1 MSSSELTNIRKK
13 IHDYQHTIDTLV
25 KEKQKEIFRHNFIKY
40 FDWDFKKFGDFHLEM
55 VINGCDDIYVSFKL
69 VFQGKTP
76 MTVNLKTEYL
86 TFDYNEY
93 KFIETHWRRLDGRAG
108 PAIKCEV
115 SASLEGHILLAKR
128 NIFLPTD
135 LTACDRDDYK
145 KLLKMAMAIRNSSE
159 LIV

>member
-93 KFIETHWRRLDGRAG
+93 KFIEIKGFST
-108 PAIKCEV
+108 IKCEV